1 MVKTLKQRFGRNLDL
16 CFSIFRCFC
25 TFQLPPES
33 GPVLL
38 HCRFGAFPLP
48 PFVESGENIEEN
60 FVPVD
65 FVEHFMAGALTQLDA
80 YVLHAGF
87 PEARAGLLD
96 ALAVITDR
104 VL

>member
-1 MVKTLKQRFGRNLDL
+1 MVKTLKQRFGRNLGL
-16 CFSIFRCFC
+16 YFSIARFSCRRNPARSFC
-25 TFQLPPES
+25 TAALA
-33 GPVLL
+33 
-38 HCRFGAFPLP
+38 RFPLQ
-48 PFVESGENIEEN
+48 PFVESGENIAEN

-65 FVEHFMAGALTQLDA
+65 FVAHFMAGALMQLDA

-96 ALAVITDR
+96 PLAVITDR